1 MHSATGLMIFTQL
14 ETRFNMTPYSA
25 AAEVPRGSF
34 EDTTWNLPG
43 KSRVAERLPGDEI
56 GRG

>member
-1 MHSATGLMIFTQL
+1 MIFTQL
-14 ETRFNMTPYSA
+14 EARFNLTPYSA

-34 EDTTWNLPG
+34 EDTTWNLPRNS
-43 KSRVAERLPGDEI
+43 KVAERLPGDET